1 MVRKRTYAS
10 GKESWMYL
18 FSGPEATRQNRDQYF
33 KYGFASKKE
42 ATDAEAARRLEVNAT
57 FEAKKI
63 ALANPKPADL
73 PRTLNDMLLTFC
85 DKHADKKLSPTTAE
99 RYRRFIP
106 YIDAALLGA
115 KIEEVSPLHLS
126 REWDRLLEKGGHKRK
141 TKKNPD
147 GGEKPLA
154 AKTVRNLAGFVSAA
168 YARGIFW
175 GLCEKNPVE
184 HSEPP
189 IPKKRI
195 GKAMTPQQQDIM
207 IAMAS
212 GPWCMSTFLETCAG
226 LGARRGEVLALR
238 WSDIEHGE
246 ATISRSLSQAGK
258 ALAFKGTKSGEPRV
272 VSIPEST
279 AEALEVHRQKQNEHK
294 EFHGA
299 GYRADLDL
307 IFCEKNGDPLKPNS
321 VSSAVSLLCR
331 RLKLPKGVSLHT
343 VRHSHGSQ
351 LLAAGVPLIDVSK
364 RLGHSSIKV
373 TAEIYSHSL
382 TGNDEKAAQKWD
394 LYRKGNAEDSKGIKQ

>member
-1 MVRKRTYAS
+1 MVRKRTYGS
-10 GKESWMYL
+10 GKEAWMYL

-42 ATDAEAARRLEVNAT
+42 AENAEAARRIEVNAA
-57 FEAKKI
+57 FEAKK
-63 ALANPKPADL
+63 LAASRPKPAAL
-73 PRTLNDMLLTFC
+73 PETLRELLTLFC

-99 RYRRFIP
+99 RYRRFIRD
-106 YIDAALLGA
+106 IDAALLD
-115 KIEEVSPLHLS
+115 SPLKDLATLHFS
-126 REWDRLLEKGGHKRK
+126 REWDRLEEGGGRTRGSGKARPMSK
-141 TKKNPD
+141 
-147 GGEKPLA
+147 
-154 AKTVRNLAGFVSAA
+154 KTVRNLAGFVSAA
-168 YARGIFW
+168 YARGKKW
-175 GLCEKNPVE
+175 GIVE
-184 HSEPP
+184 QNLITDSEPP

-207 IAMAS
+207 IAMAT

-246 ATISRSLSQAGK
+246 AIISRSLSQAGK
-258 ALAFKGTKSGEPRV
+258 ALAFKSTKSGEPRV
-272 VSIPEST
+272 ISIPEST
-279 AEALEVHRQKQNEHK
+279 TAALEAHRQKQNEHK

-307 IFCEKNGDPLKPNS
+307 IFCEKDGNPLKPDS

-351 LLAAGVPLIDVSK
+351 LLAAGVPLIDVST

-373 TAEIYSHSL
+373 TAEIYSHPL
-382 TGNDEKAAQKWD
+382 NGNDKKAAQKWD